1 MKILAV
7 VSPSVAERMRTI
19 SPPRSR
25 RGNEAQIAPGREAA
39 RAASWFFDFLLL
51 TKARVNL
58 LVVATTLAGFALHSS
73 IMSGWFI
80 LLQTLIGTALVAGS
94 AAVANQVLEQS
105 FDRQM
110 ARTRNRPLAAGRWRR
125 RSAVLIGGM
134 LLVAGCLW
142 LGVGVNLNALLLA
155 FLAFLIYVFAYTP
168 LKRINPAC
176 TFVGAV
182 PGALPALVG
191 WAATGV
197 AFGRWAF
204 IAFAGLFVWQIPH
217 FLAIAWWCRSDYL
230 RGGYHV
236 LPFDDQRGY
245 WTAGSALVYAAATV
259 AVSFVPA
266 WLHQVTGWYWPGAL
280 ILGILFLVASIRFLT
295 IRSQTTARALFF
307 ISLAYLPGLYLLM
320 LLCRIN
326 G

>member
-217 FLAIAWWCRSDYL
+217 FLAIAWWRHAQYQAA
-230 RGGYHV
+230 GYHV
-236 LPFDDQRGY
+236 LRTDDTRGFR
-245 WTAGSALVYAAATV
+245 TAGWALGFTV
-259 AVSFVPA
+259 LLLGVSLLPA
-266 WLHQVTGWYWPGAL
+266 FWQLVNGWYGP
-280 ILGILFLVASIRFLT
+280 LGS
-295 IRSQTTARALFF
+295 S
-307 ISLAYLPGLYLLM
+307 
-320 LLCRIN
+320 
-326 G
+326 